1 MRLVVWAGANS
12 MTQELSEHMRRTIN
26 EIRAHG
32 GTATPAR
39 GGCWKGADGR
49 RLEYEPVPSTPPA
62 SLNPKTKVKALTIY
76 ALAERAILKRTGK
89 KPSRLL
95 DTYVLTE
102 RSHDQ
107 PCRPRRTEV
116 PLSR

>member
-1 MRLVVWAGANS
+1 FCLGLGAAPGRRYGPDAARLQSGPEQLWMMSELELGHHPTLLTNAACSLGRGNS

-62 SLNPKTKVKALTIY
+62 SLNP
-76 ALAERAILKRTGK
+76 
-89 KPSRLL
+89 
-95 DTYVLTE
+95 
-102 RSHDQ
+102 
-107 PCRPRRTEV
+107 
-116 PLSR
+116 